1 MDVKLKVDNLKP
13 FEISGAFIM
22 YAVVM
27 TLLSWGGA
35 LIEKNINKCVDE
47 ITHAIGF
54 DSGSEAY
61 EEDEEDD
68 EDDAEEGDCEDSLR
82 NYRRIGF

>member
-1 MDVKLKVDNLKP
+1 MDIRLKIDNLNP
-13 FEISGAFIM
+13 FEVSGAFII
-22 YAVVM
+22 YAVTM

-61 EEDEEDD
+61 EEDEED
-68 EDDAEEGDCEDSLR
+68 EDDVEEGDCEDSLR
-82 NYRRIGF
+82 NHRRIGF